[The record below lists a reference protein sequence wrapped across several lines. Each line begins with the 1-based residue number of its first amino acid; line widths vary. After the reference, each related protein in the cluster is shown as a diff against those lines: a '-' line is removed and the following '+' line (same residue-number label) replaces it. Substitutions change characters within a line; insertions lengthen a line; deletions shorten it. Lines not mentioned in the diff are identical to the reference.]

1 MADKECFALTTFK
14 PNSSWF
20 NRYDEINYSI
30 AEWYIAIL
38 RRIEACKIFDHY
50 FRPEGKG
57 GTAKFPMLGHAGNG
71 KYCQDEF
78 LSTLGKQLDDRVY
91 QVHVLLQ
98 PYYRHRII
106 TGDVANELRNKFSHS
121 NDSLDELKKTI
132 ATIAFK
138 FSEAS
143 DETLTRG
150 IYDLKLHETEKPKTQ
165 KFIDDLVLTITN
177 FDSIVDSLKKE
188 HSNYAILIETTE
200 QIKSGKIL
208 AIHSSDNDFLDSII
222 FNTSPT
228 QHKNCEYSSK
238 LHSPVADFTIFNII
252 QARRWE
258 PEEHVDIVLKLFTSN
273 GASDLAKQLSE
284 EFVVEPVPDIFNNG
298 CPENLIEMP
307 VLHATSPTNLLLDSL
322 NTYGWDKKNGENNAP
337 ELIRAVC
344 SVDLMLSEEELVYNF
359 YLWLKKYYQENT
371 KSLYN
376 NERREEND
384 KKESENKKE
393 QNRIEKKKTTKSK
406 QIEELER
413 KIRVLRKNNL
423 SLNTT
428 LVDFERRNLLCYL
441 DFTII
446 SLLNDYST
454 TIDDNIKRNNKVYKQ
469 ISDPT
474 QKDIYSKLIRKAMDK
489 KFLQELKSEALSDW

>member
-1 MADKECFALTTFK
+1 MAGKECPALTTFK

-20 NRYDEINYSI
+20 NRYAEINYSI
-30 AEWYIAIL
+30 AEWYIAIS
-38 RRIEACKIFDHY
+38 RRLEACKIFDHY

-78 LSTLGKQLDDRVY
+78 LSTLGKKLDDRVY
-91 QVHVLLQ
+91 QAHVLLQ
-98 PYYRHRII
+98 PYYRHGII
-106 TGDVANELRNKFSHS
+106 TGDVANELRDKFSHS
-121 NDSLDELKKTI
+121 NDNLDELKKTI
-132 ATIAFK
+132 ATLAFN
-138 FSEAS
+138 FSGTS
-143 DETLTRG
+143 DKISTKG
-150 IYDLKLHETEKPKTQ
+150 MYDLKLHETEKPKTQ

-188 HSNYAILIETTE
+188 HSNYAILIDTTE

-208 AIHSSDNDFLDSII
+208 AIHPGDNDFLDLII

-228 QHKNCEYSSK
+228 QHKNCEPPSK

-258 PEEHVDIVLKLFTSN
+258 PEEHVDIVLKLFTDN
-273 GASDLAKQLSE
+273 GPLDLVKQLRE
-284 EFVVEPVPDIFNNG
+284 KLIVEPTPDTFNND
-298 CPENLIEMP
+298 CPDNLTERP
-307 VLHATSPTNLLLDSL
+307 VLHATLPTNLLLDNL
-322 NTYGWDKKNGENNAP
+322 KTYGWDKKKGDNSVP

-344 SVDLMLSEEELVYNF
+344 SVDLMLSEEELIYNF
-359 YLWLKKYYQENT
+359 YLWLKKYYQESTKPPSKKNEDINT
-371 KSLYN
+371 K
-376 NERREEND
+376 D
-384 KKESENKKE
+384 
-393 QNRIEKKKTTKSK
+393 QNQLDKKKTTKSK
-406 QIEELER
+406 QIEELEK

-423 SLNTT
+423 CLMTT
-428 LVDFERRNLLCYL
+428 LVDFEKRNLLCYL

-446 SLLNDYST
+446 SLLNDHST

-489 KFLQELKSEALSDW
+489 KFLQELKSDALSDW